1 MRFTG
6 LTLVAISSLYAF
18 SAAAQGWIEFV
29 DEQEMFGINL
39 PLAPTVEEITYHSEY
54 HAELPGKVYTA
65 TDQNVIYKVTVVDY
79 SQTHLAGERALW
91 DFHGSVA
98 YAATN
103 IRKRGGEMI
112 HDGWAQSDRIPG
124 HQLAVINPD
133 GTRSYVQLHS
143 HGRRLYVAE
152 AIGPA
157 DITPPIHFQQSL
169 IILDEASEI
178 VRYDT
183 DLRTRVDAGR

>member
-1 MRFTG
+1 MR
-6 LTLVAISSLYAF
+6 LTRLTFVAIASLYAF
-18 SAAAQGWIEFV
+18 SAAAQGWIEFI

-39 PLAPTVEEITYHSEY
+39 PQVPTAEEITYHTEY

-65 TDQNVIYKVTVVDY
+65 ADQNVIYKISVINY
-79 SQTHLAGERALW
+79 GQTHLAGERALW

-103 IRKRGGEMI
+103 IRKRGGDII
-112 HDGWAQSDRIPG
+112 HDGWAQADRIPG

-133 GTRSYVQLHS
+133 GTRSYFQIHS
-143 HGRRLYVAE
+143 HGTRLYVAE
-152 AIGPA
+152 AIASA
-157 DITPPIHFQQSL
+157 DVTPPIHFQQSL
-169 IILDEASEI
+169 IILDDAGEI